1 MKVFISYSTPD
12 LELVYKIA
20 QYIKPHGEVFFW
32 DKGKI
37 PGQESWPTIFS
48 WIDQADLVL
57 AVITEK
63 TLTRA
68 MPVGQEIGRAQK
80 GGKIIIPLVGPDVD
94 SKDLGCLNGITFQ
107 RIHPGNPVPALQTIE
122 QLAVARKQKVEQ
134 DQAII
139 IVGLIALLFVVFASE
154 K

>member
-1 MKVFISYSTPD
+1 MRVFISYSTPD
-12 LELVYKIA
+12 LALVYKIA
-20 QYIKPHGEVFFW
+20 QYIKPYGDVFFW
-32 DKGKI
+32 DKDKILGK
-37 PGQESWPTIFS
+37 ESWPTIFS

-80 GGKIIIPLVGPDVD
+80 GGKLILTLVGPDVQ
-94 SKDLGCLNGITFQ
+94 SSELGFLNGITYQ
-107 RIHPGNPVPALQTIE
+107 RIQLDNLGPALKNIE
-122 QLAVARKQKVEQ
+122 RVILATKEKLEQ
-134 DQAII
+134 RQAIF
-139 IVGLIALLFVVFASE
+139 IVSAIALLLMSFESE